1 MSFDNSRFTFN
12 PRNNYSGV
20 VMEQGRVQL
29 DADWNE
35 WLAELNRRIQAGT
48 LDMLGS
54 AVYPATTPYAFQITA
69 TTSGG
74 TNQLTIGPG
83 RMYVDGL
90 LSENHGNS
98 ATAVW
103 DPALAELSG
112 SPQPPPAAETG
123 AISYT
128 DQPYLPGATIPAGGP
143 FLAYL
148 DVWVRPVT
156 YIEDPNLI
164 DKAVGVD
171 TTGRLQTV
179 WQVKLMPVPQ
189 GSTWTCSTPVPW
201 PQSSG
206 LLTTAPVPSAASGPC
221 CLTDGSGYT
230 GMENQFYRVEIHQP
244 GSASAGGAT
253 FKWSRDNA
261 SVMTSVTAITNVT
274 NTAGNPASAL
284 TVVSLGRDQV
294 LGFKPGNWIEVLDDT
309 LELNGQPGEMC
320 QIDTVDFS
328 ARTLTLTSTLTVSFP
343 LVAGG
348 NQTDPASHVRI
359 RRWDQAG
366 KVYEV
371 DGTTVWADL
380 GAATSTGDIP
390 VPPAGTTLVL
400 ENGVTISFDES
411 PAGGSFL
418 TGDFWT
424 FAARTADGSVETLT
438 KAPPRG
444 IHHHYATLSIVDFSV
459 PSATDCRTKW
469 PPASGAECGCCCTCT
484 VGDGVESIGAFTSI
498 QKAIDSLPASG
509 GEVCILAGRYF
520 ENVFIENRKDV
531 VIHGCGWQT
540 RIASASL
547 KPAPPPPAPSIAVGR
562 GGAKNPTGRAAG
574 TTTTSA
580 AGITATTF
588 AAVITISG
596 CQHIEL
602 RSFAV
607 EASTDEV
614 GVLLDGAGTLSAP
627 PPTPAPQTPADNATN
642 AVRDV
647 IITNHRGVTD
657 VTIKDLVLTAS
668 TLPAILAQRV
678 RLLHIDENRIA
689 MANVASMWPAVWVS
703 GVEIHIDRNWVGIQ
717 SAATALEWLPASVA
731 ADLSADASAAATS
744 STGTAAPAGS
754 SNTLNEA
761 AAFVNIS
768 KVARHPGGI
777 QIAGPS
783 QDVFVLENE
792 IEGGRR
798 NGITLGSFTILDAK
812 GNDTG
817 ATTGVLIVEEGP
829 CDTTTVTLEPGT
841 PGSNTPGTQVVAG
854 GRLLRI
860 LIARNRIRNMGL
872 CGIGPVGFFNLLQTL
887 EVITIEDLTITSNT
901 IASTLLSP
909 LASARENLSV
919 FGYGAICVPDVL
931 NLIIRDNTI
940 TDFGATPG
948 LELCGIFVL
957 HGEMVEI
964 SRNHVIETR
973 DWAESSTDVQK
984 STGGVRA
991 GIMILLVEPPTLNAA
1006 YSASPWAPASSAGAS
1021 LSNASGAILSPVY
1034 QPGLPALRIEHNVVR
1049 VPLGETLAA
1058 LGFGPFS
1065 IVNNHFGCGGTIRA
1079 SGTPIAQTVLI
1090 MNLGKAVE
1098 SMATAGTFTGQYES
1112 AGASYTHGT
1121 AAASTSPSSGG
1132 VLFTN
1137 NVCQLEERASRQRA
1151 FSSVLILSF
1160 DQLLF
1165 NSNHCWIDGPERS
1178 VAVDAALFA
1187 GSTQVTSN
1195 RFQESPG
1202 SVLVSGLTYGVLN
1215 ISTQNLSTYCVVA
1228 EGSLVRNTDNLAV
1241 ITLTNPK
1248 ACSQ

>member
-29 DADWNE
+29 DSDWNE

-48 LDMLGS
+48 LDMLGG

-74 TNQLTIGPG
+74 TNQLMIGPG

-90 LSENHGNS
+90 LAENHGDPS
-98 ATAVW
+98 ASVW
-103 DPALAELSG
+103 DSALEELSG
-112 SPQPPPAAETG
+112 SPQPPPATEGG
-123 AISYT
+123 AIRYT
-128 DQPYLPGATIPAGGP
+128 EQPYLPGATIPAGGP

-179 WQVKLMPVPQ
+179 WQVKLMPAPQ

-206 LLTTAPVPSAASGPC
+206 LLTTAAVPSAASGPC
-221 CLTDGSGYT
+221 CLSDGTGYT

-244 GSASAGGAT
+244 GSATAGGAT

-261 SVMTSVTAITNVT
+261 SVMTGVTAIASVT
-274 NTAGNPASAL
+274 DSAGNPASAL

-294 LGFKPGNWIEVLDDT
+294 LGFKPGDWIEVLDDA
-309 LELNGQPGEMC
+309 LELNGEPGELC

-328 ARTLTLTSTLTVSFP
+328 ARTLTLTTTLSVSFP

-366 KVYEV
+366 KVYEI

-390 VPPAGTTLVL
+390 VPPAGTTLIL
-400 ENGVTISFDES
+400 EDGVTISFDES

-424 FAARTADGSVETLT
+424 FAARTADGSVEALT

-444 IHHHYATLSIVDFSV
+444 IHHHYARLSIVDFSV

-469 PPASGAECGCCCTCT
+469 PPSSGEECGCCCTCT
-484 VGDGVESIGAFTSI
+484 VGDGVESFGAFTSI

-509 GEVCILAGRYF
+509 GEVCILPGRYF

-531 VIHGCGWQT
+531 VVHGCGWQT
-540 RIASASL
+540 RIASAAL
-547 KPAPPPPAPSIAVGR
+547 QPALPPPVPSIVAAPGL
-562 GGAKNPTGRAAG
+562 ASNPTGAAAGAAGSAAG
-574 TTTTSA
+574 T
-580 AGITATTF
+580 TATTF
-588 AAVITISG
+588 AAVITVAG

-607 EASTDEV
+607 EAATGEV
-614 GVLLDGAGTLSAP
+614 GILLDGAGALAAT
-627 PPTPAPQTPADNATN
+627 PPTAAPQTPSGNANNTL
-642 AVRDV
+642 RDV
-647 IITNHRGVTD
+647 VITNLRGVTD
-657 VTIKDLVLTAS
+657 VTIKDLILTAS
-668 TLPAILAQRV
+668 TRPAILAQRV
-678 RLLHIDENRIA
+678 RLLRIDENRIA
-689 MANVASMWPAVWVS
+689 MANVPSMWPAVWVS
-703 GVEIHIDRNWVGIQ
+703 GAEIHIDHNWVGIQ
-717 SAATALEWLPASVA
+717 SAANNVEWLPASVA
-731 ADLSADASAAATS
+731 ADLSADASASAS
-744 STGTAAPAGS
+744 SGTNSVGT
-754 SNTLNEA
+754 NA
-761 AAFVNIS
+761 AAFVNVS
-768 KVARHPGGI
+768 KVALHPGGI

-783 QDVFVLENE
+783 QDVFITENE

-798 NGITLGSFTILDAK
+798 NGITLGSFTILDAN

-817 ATTGVLIVEEGP
+817 ATTGVVVVEPGP
-829 CDTTTVTLEPGT
+829 CDTTTTTLEPGS
-841 PGSNTPGTQVVAG
+841 PASGSTGTQVVAG

-887 EVITIEDLTITSNT
+887 EIITIEDLNISSNA
-901 IASTLLSP
+901 ISSTLLSA
-909 LASARENLSV
+909 LAVASETVSV
-919 FGYGAICVPDVL
+919 FGYGAICIPDVL

-948 LELCGIFVL
+948 LEVCGIFIL

-973 DWAESSTDVQK
+973 DWAEDSTDVQK
-984 STGGVRA
+984 SASGVRA
-991 GIMILLVEPPTLNAA
+991 GIMILLVEPPTLTAS
-1006 YSASPWAPASSAGAS
+1006 YSTSPWAPASPTGAS
-1021 LSNASGAILSPVY
+1021 LSNASGTIFSPVY
-1034 QPGLPALRIEHNVVR
+1034 QPGLPALRIEHNIVR
-1049 VPLGETLAA
+1049 VPLGETLAV

-1079 SGTPIAQTVLI
+1079 TGTPIAQTVLI
-1090 MNLGKAVE
+1090 MNLGKAIE
-1098 SMATAGTFTGQYES
+1098 SVATAGTFTGQYAS
-1112 AGASYTHGT
+1112 AGASYTHVN
-1121 AAASTSPSSGG
+1121 AAAVASPSSGG

-1151 FSSVLILSF
+1151 FSSVLILSL

-1178 VAVDAALFA
+1178 VTIDAALLA

-1195 RFQESPG
+1195 RFQEAIG
-1202 SVLVSGLTYGVLN
+1202 SVLASGLTFGVLN
-1215 ISTQNLSTYCVVA
+1215 ISTQNLSTYCL
-1228 EGSLVRNTDNLAV
+1228 LVDGTLTRNTDNLAA

-1248 ACSQ
+1248 ACSAQ